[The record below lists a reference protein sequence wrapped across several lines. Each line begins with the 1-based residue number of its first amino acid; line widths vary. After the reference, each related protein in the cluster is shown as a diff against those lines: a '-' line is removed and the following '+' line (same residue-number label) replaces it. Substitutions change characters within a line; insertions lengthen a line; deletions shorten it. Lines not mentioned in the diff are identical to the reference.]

1 MEYKQ
6 DRRTGEFMEDYP
18 KEADHSIDAVRYAVE
33 QDSMK
38 LGLF

>member
-1 MEYKQ
+1 
-6 DRRTGEFMEDYP
+6 MEDYP
-18 KEADHSIDAVRYAVE
+18 KESDHSIDAARYTVE